1 MAESTSEVRS
11 GETVSVTTGGRRFD
25 LVVRVLELVVAALF
39 IYAGLLKAYDPL
51 GFANDI
57 DNYKLLPWTLGVR
70 LAFFLP
76 WLEVV
81 CGLTIVARRY
91 YHGSLSILILLV
103 GVFIG
108 ASVIAK
114 TRGIDVSCGCF
125 GHAGRNMSFA
135 GHLALDCAILAALL
149 VVGRWRLTGNRSPA
163 PA

>member
-1 MAESTSEVRS
+1 MAASTSQVS
-11 GETVSVTTGGRRFD
+11 VNETVSVTAAARRFN
-25 LVVRVLELVVAALF
+25 LIVRVAELLVAALF
-39 IYAGLLKAYDPL
+39 IYAGVLKAYDPL

-57 DNYKLLPWTLGVR
+57 DNYKLLPWSLGVR

-81 CGLTIVARRY
+81 CGLTILARRY

-103 GVFIG
+103 SVFVG

-114 TRGIDVSCGCF
+114 ARGIDVACGCF

-135 GHLALDCAILAALL
+135 GHLALDFAILAAL
-149 VVGRWRLTGNRSPA
+149 VVVWRWRLKDNRLRA
-163 PA
+163 